1 MKKIEQRA
9 LVCRI
14 LALLLAAGL
23 IVLTNYVPKVK
34 GLHPIVFIGLSA
46 VVGIVFGFAGA

>member
-1 MKKIEQRA
+1 MGWVLGFTEA
-9 LVCRI
+9 GLPG
-14 LALLLAAGL
+14 AAAL